1 MGKTKDYVYVNKQ
14 ILTTEIVDKMSIVVL
29 NII

>member
-14 ILTTEIVDKMSIVVL
+14 ILTTKIVDKMSIVVL